1 MLYETR
7 KGDYFKKVG
16 TVTWVACC
24 QEAMEVEDREVTPG
38 FVNREVMGDFDKNSF
53 SQTVGFEA

>member
-24 QEAMEVEDREVTPG
+24 QEAMEDEDREVTPG

-53 SQTVGFEA
+53 S